1 MDVEAKEA
9 RRREYEDLVRRQLA
23 LLGEDSTRAG
33 LVRTPL
39 RVART
44 MATLTRGYKTTLKDA
59 IGQGIFDDEH
69 DNMIMVRDIEV
80 YSLCEHHLLPFF
92 GKAHIAYIPNG
103 RILGLS
109 KLPRIVDMYAQR
121 LQVQE
126 RLTSEIAEAIQES
139 VQPDGVG
146 VVIEAS
152 HLCMMMRGVEKQNS
166 MTITSALIGSFRED
180 AKTRDEFL
188 RLAHAGHPNR

>member
-1 MDVEAKEA
+1 MDVEAKET
-9 RRREYEDLVRRQLA
+9 RRLQYEDLVRRQLE

-44 MATLTRGYKTTLKDA
+44 MATLTRGYEIDLKEA
-59 IGQGIFDDEH
+59 IGQGIFADEH
-69 DNMIMVRDIEV
+69 DNMIMVRDIEL

-103 RILGLS
+103 RVLGLS
-109 KLPRIVDMYAQR
+109 KLPRIVDMYARR

-139 VQPDGVG
+139 VRPIGVG
-146 VVIEAS
+146 V
-152 HLCMMMRGVEKQNS
+152 
-166 MTITSALIGSFRED
+166 
-180 AKTRDEFL
+180 
-188 RLAHAGHPNR
+188 